1 MEPRN
6 TVRQSTATRPPGPEP
21 YHPKRQGDR
30 RILDRRGRSAAELE
44 IAAACARAG
53 ATYVGLQLGVPELGL
68 KTLILF
74 QDPHD
79 STLSVSADQFSE
91 EAVTQKLIESEK
103 KWRQFAPWPEE
114 AA

>member
-1 MEPRN
+1 
-6 TVRQSTATRPPGPEP
+6 
-21 YHPKRQGDR
+21 
-30 RILDRRGRSAAELE
+30 
-44 IAAACARAG
+44 
-53 ATYVGLQLGVPELGL
+53 LGVPELGL